1 MMSGER
7 SALEEGELSTM
18 CNHDNPVSGIHPGTI
33 TPLTSGTKHYCHTL
47 YMVGGGVEGKG
58 VGSKN
63 TSSMSEQ

>member
-7 SALEEGELSTM
+7 SASEEGELSTT
-18 CNHDNPVSGIHPGTI
+18 CNHDNHASGIHPGTI
-33 TPLTSGTKHYCHTL
+33 LLTSGTKHYCHTL
-47 YMVGGGVEGKG
+47 YMVGGGGEGKG

>member
-33 TPLTSGTKHYCHTL
+33 TLLTSGTKHYCHTL
-47 YMVGGGVEGKG
+47 YMVGWGEGKG